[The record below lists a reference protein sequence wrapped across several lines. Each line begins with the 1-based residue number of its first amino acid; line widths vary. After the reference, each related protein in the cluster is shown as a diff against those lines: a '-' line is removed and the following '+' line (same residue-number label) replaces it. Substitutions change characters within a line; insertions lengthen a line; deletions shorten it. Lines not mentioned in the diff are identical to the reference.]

1 MKEINKFFYK
11 ITFLI
16 FFVFSAQAE
25 SKVLSI
31 GNSEAKVTIKVFS
44 SLTCPH
50 CANFHSNIYEMLK
63 KDYIDRGLVKFEHH
77 AFPLDLAALNAE
89 IIVRCQDNNNKK
101 FELLTEIYK
110 KQTTWA
116 VGSDIKKINEL
127 IKKIGVNFNLSNEK
141 MDTCLENDTVQDE
154 ILEQRIEAQ
163 KEYKIESTPTI
174 IINEKKYSG
183 KINYKEFKKNIDKK
197 LSMNFKQ
204 LEITGFK
211 SFSEKTT
218 FFIEKGLTGIVG
230 PNGCGKSNI
239 VESLRWC
246 MGENSAKSM
255 RGSGMEDVIF
265 SGTSNRPSKNISEVS
280 LLLDNQNK
288 EGPAQYEE
296 FDEISIKRKIEKDK
310 GSKYYINDK
319 EVRAR
324 DVQTFFADLSTG
336 AHSPS
341 LISQGRIGQLVTA
354 KPIERKSILEEAAGI
369 SGIHAR
375 RQEAE
380 TRLNAAE
387 NNLKRADELKKQ
399 QQKQLDNLKKQ
410 AEEATRYK
418 EISGEIKQIEAG
430 LYFLKISEIE
440 KDKKQILEKL
450 SELDDEISAISIDFN
465 HNNTLLEEENK
476 KLSPL
481 RDKKMESAAKLQKL
495 NLDMENLVEEESRVK
510 SLQDKLEKS
519 IKTIE
524 SDLERERSISL
535 DADLNEKRLS
545 EEKDAL
551 LKTENEL
558 LTVETNSTKELKESK
573 NLLDGLQ
580 SQLDSMLDQIEKDID
595 EDKKLLKETFRELKQ
610 LVKKITSSQEEYA
623 EKYGKDRSIQ
633 SDSIKRKERIK
644 NIDVELK
651 NWRNLKSNSEKMN
664 SELSNRKN
672 KLFLELN
679 DNQKNPERIATSKG
693 QNLQNLE
700 NTKKRNEEIENE
712 LIAAEK
718 KYNLINQNLKE
729 IQIKL
734 SDLKENKARNEATVE
749 GIENR
754 KKDLLHSVKNE
765 LNINDEASLLP
776 QSDLNNISPNDLPTL
791 EEQSQKVEK
800 AKKKRESLGSVNLRA
815 DEETKKY
822 ETEIKKM
829 EDDRADLFSA
839 IVKLKSSIDEL
850 NQKGRERLLEAFTK
864 VNRKFNEV
872 YTKLFNGGTAKIELV
887 DSDDP
892 LEAGLEMYVS
902 PPGKRL
908 QSISLLSGGEQ
919 ALTAMSLVFAVFL
932 VNPSPICVLDEVDAP
947 LDDANVT
954 RFCSLLDELTKI
966 TKTKFIII
974 THHALTMSRMHRL
987 YGVTMAE
994 QGVSQLVSVDLQKA
1008 EELVA

>member
-1 MKEINKFFYK
+1 MK
-11 ITFLI
+11 
-16 FFVFSAQAE
+16 
-25 SKVLSI
+25 
-31 GNSEAKVTIKVFS
+31 
-44 SLTCPH
+44 
-50 CANFHSNIYEMLK
+50 
-63 KDYIDRGLVKFEHH
+63 
-77 AFPLDLAALNAE
+77 
-89 IIVRCQDNNNKK
+89 
-101 FELLTEIYK
+101 
-110 KQTTWA
+110 
-116 VGSDIKKINEL
+116 
-127 IKKIGVNFNLSNEK
+127 
-141 MDTCLENDTVQDE
+141 
-154 ILEQRIEAQ
+154 
-163 KEYKIESTPTI
+163 
-174 IINEKKYSG
+174 
-183 KINYKEFKKNIDKK
+183 
-197 LSMNFKQ
+197 FKQ
-204 LEITGFK
+204 LDITGFK

-218 FFIEKGLTGIVG
+218 FLIENGLTGIVG

-239 VESLRWC
+239 VEALRWC

-265 SGTSNRPSKNISEVS
+265 SGTSNRSSKNISEVS
-280 LLLDNQNK
+280 LLLDNK
-288 EGPAQYEE
+288 DKDGPALYKEY
-296 FDEISIKRKIEKDK
+296 DEVTVKRKIEKDK

-324 DVQTFFADLSTG
+324 DVQTLFADLSTG

-341 LISQGRIGQLVTA
+341 LISQGRIGQLVTS

-418 EISGEIKQIEAG
+418 EISREIKKIEAG
-430 LYFLKISEIE
+430 LYYLKIREIE
-440 KDKKQILEKL
+440 KDKKQIVEKL
-450 SELDDEISAISIDFN
+450 SELDDEISAVNIDFN

-476 KLSPL
+476 KLAPL
-481 RDKKMESAAKLQKL
+481 RDKKMESAASLQKL
-495 NLDMENLVEEESRVK
+495 NLDMTSLIEEEARVK
-510 SLQDKLEKS
+510 SLQEKLEKS

-524 SDLERERSISL
+524 SDLEREKSISL
-535 DADLNEKRLS
+535 DADLNEKRIS
-545 EEKDAL
+545 KEKKEL

-558 LTVETNSTKELKESK
+558 VNVETASTNELKVSK
-573 NLLDGLQ
+573 SKLDDLQ
-580 SQLDSMLDQIEKDID
+580 LQLDEILNKIEKDID
-595 EDKKLLKETFRELKQ
+595 QDKKLTKKDFKELRL

-623 EKYGKDRSIQ
+623 EKYGKDKSIQ

-644 NIDVELK
+644 NIDIELE
-651 NWRNLKSNSEKMN
+651 NWGNLKTNSEKMI
-664 SELSNRKN
+664 SELSDRKN
-672 KLFLELN
+672 KIQLELTE
-679 DNQKNPERIATSKG
+679 NQKNPERIATSKG

-712 LIAAEK
+712 LLEAEK
-718 KYNLINQNLKE
+718 KYNIINQNIKDV
-729 IQIKL
+729 QAKL
-734 SDLKENKARNEATVE
+734 SDLKENKARNEATIE

-754 KKDLLHSVKNE
+754 KKDLLYSVKSE
-765 LNINDEASLLP
+765 LNIQNENEILP
-776 QSDLNNISPNDLPTL
+776 QSDLNEISPNNLPLL
-791 EEQSQKVEK
+791 EEQSKKLEK
-800 AKKKRESLGSVNLRA
+800 IKKQRESLGSVNLRA

-829 EDDRADLFSA
+829 EDDRADLYSA
-839 IVKLKSSIDEL
+839 IVKLKTSIDEL
-850 NQKGRERLLEAFTK
+850 NQKGRERLLDAFTK

-887 DSDDP
+887 DSEDP

-908 QSISLLSGGEQ
+908 QSITLLSGGEQ
-919 ALTAMSLVFAVFL
+919 ALTALSLVFAVFL

-954 RFCSLLDELTKI
+954 RFCGLLDELTKI

>member
-1 MKEINKFFYK
+1 
-11 ITFLI
+11 
-16 FFVFSAQAE
+16 
-25 SKVLSI
+25 
-31 GNSEAKVTIKVFS
+31 
-44 SLTCPH
+44 
-50 CANFHSNIYEMLK
+50 
-63 KDYIDRGLVKFEHH
+63 
-77 AFPLDLAALNAE
+77 
-89 IIVRCQDNNNKK
+89 
-101 FELLTEIYK
+101 
-110 KQTTWA
+110 
-116 VGSDIKKINEL
+116 
-127 IKKIGVNFNLSNEK
+127 
-141 MDTCLENDTVQDE
+141 
-154 ILEQRIEAQ
+154 
-163 KEYKIESTPTI
+163 
-174 IINEKKYSG
+174 
-183 KINYKEFKKNIDKK
+183 
-197 LSMNFKQ
+197 MNFKQ

-310 GSKYYINDK
+310 GSKYYINNK

-573 NLLDGLQ
+573 NLLEGLQ

-679 DNQKNPERIATSKG
+679 DNQKNPERIATTKG

-712 LIAAEK
+712 LITAEK

>member
-1 MKEINKFFYK
+1 MK
-11 ITFLI
+11 
-16 FFVFSAQAE
+16 
-25 SKVLSI
+25 
-31 GNSEAKVTIKVFS
+31 
-44 SLTCPH
+44 
-50 CANFHSNIYEMLK
+50 
-63 KDYIDRGLVKFEHH
+63 
-77 AFPLDLAALNAE
+77 
-89 IIVRCQDNNNKK
+89 
-101 FELLTEIYK
+101 
-110 KQTTWA
+110 
-116 VGSDIKKINEL
+116 
-127 IKKIGVNFNLSNEK
+127 
-141 MDTCLENDTVQDE
+141 
-154 ILEQRIEAQ
+154 
-163 KEYKIESTPTI
+163 
-174 IINEKKYSG
+174 
-183 KINYKEFKKNIDKK
+183 
-197 LSMNFKQ
+197 FKQ
-204 LEITGFK
+204 LDITGFK
-211 SFSEKTT
+211 SFSDKTT
-218 FFIEKGLTGIVG
+218 FLIEDGLTGIVG

-265 SGTSNRPSKNISEVS
+265 SGTSNRPSKNISEVT

-288 EGPAQYEE
+288 EGPAQYKEFEE
-296 FDEISIKRKIEKDK
+296 VSIRRKIEKDK

-341 LISQGRIGQLVTA
+341 LISQGRIGQLVTS

-418 EISGEIKQIEAG
+418 EISQEIKKAEAG
-430 LYFLKISEIE
+430 LYYLKIREIE
-440 KDKKQILEKL
+440 KDKKKILERL
-450 SELDDEISAISIDFN
+450 SELEDEISAINIDLN
-465 HNNTLLEEENK
+465 HNNNLLEEENK
-476 KLSPL
+476 KLGPL
-481 RDKKMESAAKLQKL
+481 RDKKMESAASLQKL
-495 NLDMENLVEEESRVK
+495 NLDMTSLIEEESRVK
-510 SLQDKLEKS
+510 SLQEKLEKS
-519 IKTIE
+519 IRTIE
-524 SDLERERSISL
+524 SDLEREKRISL
-535 DADLNEKRLS
+535 DADLNEKRIS
-545 EEKDAL
+545 KEKGDL
-551 LKTENEL
+551 LDTENDLSKE
-558 LTVETNSTKELKESK
+558 EINSSKELKKSK
-573 NLLDGLQ
+573 SQLQ
-580 SQLDSMLDQIEKDID
+580 SLQNKLDDILNNIERDID
-595 EDKKLLKETFRELKQ
+595 ENKKITKKIFIELKQ

-623 EKYGKDRSIQ
+623 EKYSKDKSIQ
-633 SDSIKRKERIK
+633 SDSIKRRERIK
-644 NIDVELK
+644 NIDLELE
-651 NWRNLKSNSEKMN
+651 NWRNLKSNSEKMIF
-664 SELSNRKN
+664 ELTDRKN
-672 KLFLELN
+672 KLQTELL

-712 LIAAEK
+712 LLKAEE
-718 KYNLINQNLKE
+718 KYNLINHNIKE
-729 IQIKL
+729 TQSKL
-734 SDLKENKARNEATVE
+734 SELKENKARNEATIE
-749 GIENR
+749 GIESR
-754 KKDLLHSVKNE
+754 KKDLLYSVKSE
-765 LNINDEASLLP
+765 LNIDNEDDLLP
-776 QSDLNNISPNDLPTL
+776 RSDLNEISPDSLPSL
-791 EEQSQKVEK
+791 DEQVQKSEK
-800 AKKKRESLGSVNLRA
+800 IKKQRESLGSVNLRA

-829 EDDRADLFSA
+829 EDDRADLYSA
-839 IVKLKSSIDEL
+839 IIKLKTSIDEL
-850 NQKGRERLLEAFTK
+850 NQKGRERLLDAFTK

-908 QSISLLSGGEQ
+908 QSITLLSGGEQ
-919 ALTAMSLVFAVFL
+919 ALTALSLIFAVFL

-954 RFCSLLDELTKI
+954 RFCGLLDELTKI

-994 QGVSQLVSVDLQKA
+994 QGVSQLVSVNLQKA